1 SAGAVS
7 QTGTLTI
14 GGTSNINAG
23 NNPITLTDNNND
35 FAGTVTLTGA
45 VTRITDKNALAVIL
59 ATTGDTTLIA
69 GGNLTAKGSVN
80 GSLKATASGGISG
93 SGHLAVSGDSEFSAI
108 SPGSISFTNLAC
120 LGQISANTTSGNA
133 TIINSGPILFSG
145 SVVGVY
151 SLRALTGGIS
161 DFGPVSATGG
171 LVLEAP
177 GESRLDQDLS
187 GPGGITFKGT
197 GTLVITG
204 NNTITGPTHIL
215 GGTVILTGDL
225 SSSPMTV
232 SAGTFTGS
240 GSVKSLTVTGGTAN
254 PDLRFSTSSL
264 SIGKA
269 GRLVFQVGGII
280 AGVNQAVISASSVS
294 ISGKLAIAA
303 NPAFRTV
310 MGSTITLV
318 DNTGGDKVTGQFSGL
333 AEGAQVMVNG
343 MRYFISYRGGAGK
356 NDVVLNRPTIVTA
369 SVSNRQISVL
379 DKDGRSRTN
388 FLPFGPFQ
396 GKVTISTGDINGDGV
411 PDILTGSGIGNRP
424 HVRVFNGV
432 DLSNVASFFVLET
445 SLMGEVSVAAG
456 DINGDG
462 RADIIAAAGRGDPGL
477 VRAYSGTDL
486 SVIKSFFPF
495 GSGYTG
501 GVAISA
507 GDFNG
512 DGIADIACGTGG
524 LVPAKVRVFNGAT
537 GALLR
542 NWTPFVGFSG
552 SLSVAVGDFNG
563 DGRVDL
569 IAGAGAGGRPDVAI
583 FNGATGRRI
592 GNFTTFGS
600 GYASGISVAAV
611 DYFGSGRSQVLVTPL
626 AVNSTPAV
634 RVFDFPGFRLIR
646 EFAAM
651 VPPGGA
657 SIAGSSGQR

>member
-1 SAGAVS
+1 
-7 QTGTLTI
+7 
-14 GGTSNINAG
+14 
-23 NNPITLTDNNND
+23 
-35 FAGTVTLTGA
+35 TGA
-45 VTRITDKNALAVIL
+45 VTQLTDKNALTVIL

-69 GGNLTAKGSVN
+69 GGNLMVKGSVN
-80 GSLKATASGGISG
+80 GSLKATASGSISG
-93 SGHLAVSGDSEFSAI
+93 SGNLATSGDSDFSAI
-108 SPGSISFTNLAC
+108 FPGNISFTNLAC

-133 TIINSGPILFSG
+133 TIINSGSILFSG

-151 SLRALTGGIS
+151 SLKALTGGIS

-177 GESRLDQDLS
+177 GQSRLDQDLS

-204 NNTITGPTHIL
+204 TNTITGPTNVL

-240 GSVKSLTVTGGTAN
+240 GPVKSLTVTGGTAN
-254 PDLRFSTSSL
+254 PDFSFSTSSL
-264 SIGKA
+264 SVGKA
-269 GRLVFQVGGII
+269 GRLVFQVGGIL
-280 AGVNQAVISASSVS
+280 AGVNQSVISASSVS

-318 DNTGGDKVTGQFSGL
+318 DNTGGSKVFGQFAGL
-333 AEGAQVMVNG
+333 PEGAQVLFNG

-356 NDVVLNRPTIVTA
+356 NDVVLNRPSIVSA
-369 SVSNRQISVL
+369 SVANRLISVQ
-379 DKDGRSRTN
+379 DKDGPTRAS
-388 FLPFGPFQ
+388 FLPFGPFL

-411 PDILTGSGIGNRP
+411 PDILAGSGIGNRP

-432 DLSNVASFFVLET
+432 DLSNVASFYVLES

-462 RADIIAAAGRGDPGL
+462 RMDIIAAAGRGDPGL

-486 SVIKSFFPF
+486 TIIKSFFPF
-495 GSGYTG
+495 GAGYTG
-501 GVAISA
+501 GVAIAA

-524 LVPAKVRVFNGAT
+524 LVPARVRVFDGAT
-537 GALLR
+537 GAMLR

-552 SLSVAVGDFNG
+552 SVSVAVGDFNG

-592 GNFTTFGS
+592 GNFTTFG
-600 GYASGISVAAV
+600 GNYGGGVSVAAV
-611 DYFGSGRSQVLVTPL
+611 DYFGTGRSEVLVTPL
-626 AVNSTPAV
+626 ALKSLPVL
-634 RVFDFPGFRLIR
+634 RVYGFPGFRLIR
-646 EFAAM
+646 EFAALQQS
-651 VPPGGA
+651 GGA
-657 SIAGSSGQR
+657 SVAGANGQR